1 MITWNQIN
9 LQDRASFIMEE
20 FLFFHDFIIL
30 ILISIVIF
38 VGIIIIYS
46 LFNKF
51 INIFL
56 LENQLLEIIWTL
68 IPGIILIEIA
78 LPSLSLLYL
87 FEESFNSN
95 ITIKALG
102 HQWFW
107 RYEYWD
113 FLKNEAGFIYDSYI
127 IPTNQIDNIN
137 IFRLLDVDSRLII
150 PFGIKTR
157 ILISSVD
164 VLHAWTVPRI
174 GIKAD
179 ATPGRL
185 NQLSFS
191 PNRTG
196 VFFGQCSEICGANHS
211 FIPIVLEIIKINDF
225 IKWIKTL
232 YSYSLLKALFW
243 SNKKGIFSKNTFS
256 YSEF

>member
-9 LQDRASFIMEE
+9 LQDRASYIIEE

-30 ILISIVIF
+30 ILISIIIF
-38 VGIIIIYS
+38 VGIIIIFR
-46 LFNKF
+46 LFNSF
-51 INIFL
+51 IDIFL
-56 LENQLLEIIWTL
+56 LENQFLELIWTL

-95 ITIKALG
+95 ITVKTLG

-107 RYEYWD
+107 SYEYWD
-113 FLKNEAGFIYDSYI
+113 FIRNSERFNFDSYI
-127 IPTNQIDNIN
+127 IPLNQSENNDII
-137 IFRLLDVDSRLII
+137 RLLDVDSRLIL
-150 PFGIKTR
+150 PFGAKTR
-157 ILISSVD
+157 ILVSSVD
-164 VLHAWTVPRI
+164 VLHAWTIPRI

-196 VFFGQCSEICGANHS
+196 VFFGQCSEICGANHR
-211 FIPIVLEIIKINDF
+211 FIPIVLEIINISDF

-232 YSYSLLKALFW
+232 
-243 SNKKGIFSKNTFS
+243 
-256 YSEF
+256 

>member
-1 MITWNQIN
+1 MGKSINTPETIFNNTFSFITEIIMITWNQLN
-9 LQDRASFIMEE
+9 LQDRASFIIEE

-30 ILISIVIF
+30 ILISIIIF
-38 VGIIIIYS
+38 VGIIIICA
-46 LFNKF
+46 LFNTF

-56 LENQLLEIIWTL
+56 LENQFLEIIWTI

-87 FEESFNSN
+87 FDESFNSN

-107 RYEYWD
+107 SYEYWD
-113 FLKNEAGFIYDSYI
+113 FIKNEEGFIFDSYI
-127 IPTNQIDNIN
+127 IPINQGDNPDF
-137 IFRLLDVDSRLII
+137 FRLLDVDSRLIL
-150 PFGIKTR
+150 PYGSKTR

-164 VLHAWTVPRI
+164 VLHAWTVPAI
-174 GIKAD
+174 GVKAD

-185 NQLSFS
+185 NQLSFA
-191 PNRTG
+191 PNRVG
-196 VFFGQCSEICGANHS
+196 LFFGQCSEICGANHR
-211 FIPIVLEIIKINDF
+211 FIPIVLEIINLSDF

-232 YSYSLLKALFW
+232 
-243 SNKKGIFSKNTFS
+243 
-256 YSEF
+256 

>member
-1 MITWNQIN
+1 M
-9 LQDRASFIMEE
+9 LYR
-20 FLFFHDFIIL
+20 FL
-30 ILISIVIF
+30 
-38 VGIIIIYS
+38 
-46 LFNKF
+46 NKF

-56 LENQLLEIIWTL
+56 LENQILEIVWTIL
-68 IPGIILIEIA
+68 PGIILIEIA

-113 FLKNEAGFIYDSYI
+113 FLKNKEGFIFDSYM
-127 IPTNQIDNIN
+127 IPLSEQNSNY
-137 IFRLLDVDSRLII
+137 FRLLDVDSRLII
-150 PFGIKTR
+150 PFGTKTR
-157 ILISSVD
+157 ILVSSVD
-164 VLHAWTVPRI
+164 VLHAWTIPRI

-196 VFFGQCSEICGANHS
+196 LFFGQCSEICGANHR
-211 FIPIVLEIIKINDF
+211 FIPIVLEVINLSDF

-232 YSYSLLKALFW
+232 YSSSLTYKALFW
-243 SNKKGIFSKNTFS
+243 RNKKESHS
-256 YSEF
+256 

>member
-9 LQDRASFIMEE
+9 LQDRASFMIEE
-20 FLFFHDFIIL
+20 FLFFHDFIII
-30 ILISIVIF
+30 ILISIIIF
-38 VGIIIIYS
+38 VGTIIIYRI
-46 LFNKF
+46 FNSF
-51 INIFL
+51 INMFL
-56 LENQLLEIIWTL
+56 LENQLLEIIWTI

-113 FLKNEAGFIYDSYI
+113 FLKNNEGFAFDSYM
-127 IPTNQIDNIN
+127 IPADSEQSSYL
-137 IFRLLDVDSRLII
+137 RLLDVDSRLIL
-150 PFGIKTR
+150 PYGRKTR
-157 ILISSVD
+157 ILVSSVD

-185 NQLSFS
+185 NQLSFT

-196 VFFGQCSEICGANHS
+196 VFFGQCSEICGANHR
-211 FIPIVLEIIKINDF
+211 FIPIVLEVINLSDF

-232 YSYSLLKALFW
+232 CLYSLYKALFW
-243 SNKKGIFSKNTFS
+243 RDKKESFSLGTFS
-256 YSEF
+256 YSDI